1 MFLIIPP
8 SYVYQLFLAMINFL
22 FYLWGKAQKDH
33 TEGQA
38 CSKVLNSTDNINTL
52 YSCITIYLF
61 PNTQDWK

>member
-22 FYLWGKAQKDH
+22 FYLWGKGQKDH

-38 CSKVLNSTDNINTL
+38 CSKVLNSTDNIKYTVAIH
-52 YSCITIYLF
+52 S
-61 PNTQDWK
+61 